1 MNDPFG
7 ILVVDKE
14 KNMTSHDVVAL
25 VRRNFKIKK
34 VGHAGTLDPNAT
46 GVLVLLLGRATKLSA
61 RFLSQEKEYIGIM
74 KLGERTDTGDR
85 DGKVLETK
93 EARVSEEKVKKT
105 LSEFI
110 GQIEQVP
117 PMVSAK
123 KINGKRLYKAARKG
137 LEVEREPKK
146 IVIREL
152 ELTGMEL
159 PFVTFRVVCSK
170 GTYVRQLAE
179 DAGKK
184 LGCGAHLVELR
195 RTRSGQFSLEQALPL
210 SKLLDMDRDAFDENI
225 TRIQD

>member
-61 RFLSQEKEYIGIM
+61 RFLSQEKEYTGIM

-195 RTRSGQFSLEQALPL
+195 RTRSGQFSLEQALP
-210 SKLLDMDRDAFDENI
+210 
-225 TRIQD
+225 